1 MNLNELQAFYDF
13 TDRIALVTG
22 GVGVL
27 GFEIAR

>member
-13 TDRIALVTG
+13 TDRIAWVTG
-22 GVGVL
+22 RIGVL